1 MCGAFGGSQMLIR
14 GMKDQ
19 DVEPVVELTLA
30 NHDGV
35 MAEHHSAEVIARF
48 RADVTPQ
55 SFRDQMAWKQVFVA
69 EEAGEVVA
77 TGALA
82 DFGSAGAP
90 KYTVSQFYVRS
101 DLHRRGIGKRLLE
114 RLVETARASGVDSLH
129 VPSSRNAIPFYQHT
143 GFSVDAHQPDAAIEM
158 TWMTMPLC
166 GRPVE
171 RAH

>member
-1 MCGAFGGSQMLIR
+1 MLIR
-14 GMKDQ
+14 PMSEG
-19 DVEPVVELTLA
+19 DVDAVVDLALA
-30 NHDGV
+30 NYDGV
-35 MAEHHSAEVIARF
+35 MAEHHTADVLAGL
-48 RADVTPQ
+48 RADITPEF
-55 SFRDQMAWKQVFVA
+55 FREQLGWKKVFVVEDA
-69 EEAGEVVA
+69 REIVA
-77 TGALA
+77 TGAVA
-82 DFGSAGAP
+82 DFGPPGAP